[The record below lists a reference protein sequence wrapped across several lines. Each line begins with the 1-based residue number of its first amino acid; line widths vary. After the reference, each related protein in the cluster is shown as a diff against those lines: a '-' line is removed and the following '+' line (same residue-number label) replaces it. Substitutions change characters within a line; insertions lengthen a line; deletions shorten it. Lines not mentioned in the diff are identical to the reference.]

1 MLKKLLFLLSLI
13 LFTLFQT
20 LNAQE
25 EEAKEVHP
33 YKKLTKKFIGN
44 IKRNEFNKNSSFFDS
59 TKFGKI
65 MEFIVEKSLEDFNK
79 NYGNI
84 TAIEKTEVD
93 TQGCKMASYTYI
105 KTAKGKATWYILF
118 DQAQRISN
126 FIIDTF
132 QNQKFYQNQ
141 SLFKN
146 YSRKNIQIET
156 NPFVTLP
163 GYLYQPNNIKTS
175 QAVVMIQGSGPSDRH
190 ETIGS
195 NKIFLDIIMPML
207 DKGISVLV
215 YDKRS
220 YVYQAKMLNNEDTI
234 DYYDE
239 TINDAVAAINFLKKQ
254 PNIDSTKISLIGHS
268 LGGKC
273 APIIATKI
281 SLNKLIMLAAPV
293 RPLIE
298 LLPEQIEYIANIDA
312 VIDENEK
319 TQINQLKWIKN
330 KILSPDYTSKS
341 KITIPGTTAKY
352 WVTDKN
358 FDNLKVAQTLKL
370 PTLLIQGGRDYNVP
384 LKDYNLWIEGMK
396 NKPNFK
402 PVLFDDLDH
411 LFFTGSGL
419 ANPKD
424 IAKPNHVSTKVIN
437 EIITFL
443 KN

>member
-146 YSRKNIQIET
+146 YSRKVSFE
-156 NPFVTLP
+156 
-163 GYLYQPNNIKTS
+163 
-175 QAVVMIQGSGPSDRH
+175 
-190 ETIGS
+190 
-195 NKIFLDIIMPML
+195 
-207 DKGISVLV
+207 
-215 YDKRS
+215 
-220 YVYQAKMLNNEDTI
+220 
-234 DYYDE
+234 
-239 TINDAVAAINFLKKQ
+239 
-254 PNIDSTKISLIGHS
+254 
-268 LGGKC
+268 
-273 APIIATKI
+273 
-281 SLNKLIMLAAPV
+281 
-293 RPLIE
+293 
-298 LLPEQIEYIANIDA
+298 AN
-312 VIDENEK
+312 
-319 TQINQLKWIKN
+319 
-330 KILSPDYTSKS
+330 
-341 KITIPGTTAKY
+341 
-352 WVTDKN
+352 
-358 FDNLKVAQTLKL
+358 
-370 PTLLIQGGRDYNVP
+370 PTLGRGFYKSSLRRFCGRNQC
-384 LKDYNLWIEGMK
+384 
-396 NKPNFK
+396 
-402 PVLFDDLDH
+402 
-411 LFFTGSGL
+411 
-419 ANPKD
+419 
-424 IAKPNHVSTKVIN
+424 
-437 EIITFL
+437 
-443 KN
+443 